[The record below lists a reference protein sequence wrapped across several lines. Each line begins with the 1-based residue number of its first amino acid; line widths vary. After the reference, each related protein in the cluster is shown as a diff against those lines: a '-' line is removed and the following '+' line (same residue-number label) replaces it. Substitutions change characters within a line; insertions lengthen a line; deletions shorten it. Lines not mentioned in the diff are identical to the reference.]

1 MGCSRMGNAI
11 LKKFEDIKETMNCCS
26 TNKTENIKDDEEEIT
41 LDKYIYKKGEENEY
55 EIIEKIKEKYNDE
68 NNEIN
73 ESVISEDE
81 NLEKK
86 VEITDN
92 NITQDFISLSSM
104 SKEEDT
110 KFNLDIMWID
120 QNIFNSEN
128 QSYLENMKINYPNIK
143 IKPFDNLDEGFK
155 AILELE
161 FISIFVIVS
170 GRLYS
175 QYYHKLKNNLDKI
188 KCLPKNIIFIS
199 VKFKKN
205 IKRKFI

>member
-1 MGCSRMGNAI
+1 MGNAI

-26 TNKTENIKDDEEEIT
+26 TNKTENIKDDETELT
-41 LDKYIYKKGEENEY
+41 QSKFIYKKGEENEY

-175 QYYHKLKNNLDKI
+175 QYYHKLI
-188 KCLPKNIIFIS
+188 
-199 VKFKKN
+199 
-205 IKRKFI
+205 

>member
-1 MGCSRMGNAI
+1 MGNAI

-26 TNKTENIKDDEEEIT
+26 TNKMENIKDDEKEIT
-41 LDKYIYKKGEENEY
+41 LSEFVCEKGEENEY

-92 NITQDFISLSSM
+92 NITQEFISLSSM

-170 GRLYS
+170 GRLFGRYIK
-175 QYYHKLKNNLDKI
+175 KLKRILI
-188 KCLPKNIIFIS
+188 K
-199 VKFKKN
+199 
-205 IKRKFI
+205 